1 MNKQIEELALRLR
14 SYLPLGDGSLWSQ
27 SSKDIALAA
36 DALEAK
42 ERENAGLRH
51 SYEAIQSVCSNDQV
65 TMSKLIAERDSLAEQ
80 VKVLREALE
89 RSRNWFESQ
98 AKVVSKGCGS
108 PFELMMLRDERDA
121 LDAALATGG
130 K

>member
-42 ERENAGLRH
+42 ERENAELRKDRDRIDTIAGE
-51 SYEAIQSVCSNDQV
+51 YLTLEA
-65 TMSKLIAERDSLAEQ
+65 
-80 VKVLREALE
+80 
-89 RSRNWFESQ
+89 FEM
-98 AKVVSKGCGS
+98 
-108 PFELMMLRDERDA
+108 P
-121 LDAALATGG
+121 TGG
-130 K
+130 GDADIGWRVLQNHCGEVKPRVMAEVFKDDFRAAIDKYLTGEKP